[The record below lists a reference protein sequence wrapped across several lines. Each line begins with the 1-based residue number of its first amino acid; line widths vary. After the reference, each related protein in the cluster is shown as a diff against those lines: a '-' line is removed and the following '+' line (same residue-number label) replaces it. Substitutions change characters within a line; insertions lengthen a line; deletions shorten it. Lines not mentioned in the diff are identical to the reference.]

1 MVTIR
6 HLLFLSCRGPRTE
19 DEADAALKMP
29 TLPPSLSPSKKSS
42 SLDNNSKRSI
52 SSNEKKV
59 NHNGE
64 WLGVGEKGR
73 MIHCCIFSSERERE
87 GVAINFLNLIFPK
100 TYLPWVQAKYNIQ
113 GSAKMVPRLRE
124 TRPPR
129 PEEARTRELRNL
141 GDILEPIP
149 VEW

>member
-73 MIHCCIFSSERERE
+73 MIHCCIFSSERE

-100 TYLPWVQAKYNIQ
+100 TYFERDATYRDRL
-113 GSAKMVPRLRE
+113 KMVPRLRE

-129 PEEARTRELRNL
+129 PEEARTRESRNL
-141 GDILEPIP
+141 ATIL
-149 VEW
+149 